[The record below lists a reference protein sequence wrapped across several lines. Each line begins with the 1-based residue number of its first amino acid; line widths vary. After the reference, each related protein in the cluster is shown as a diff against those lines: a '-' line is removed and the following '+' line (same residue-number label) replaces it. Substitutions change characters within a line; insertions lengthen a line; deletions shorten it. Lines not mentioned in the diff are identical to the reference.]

1 MNLKPQVNQITM
13 KPIGIVKN
21 DFKDEIPDDYRYI
34 PSNIEI
40 DPAYSYALEG
50 LESNSHIVVL
60 FWMDRVEKEQRGVLR
75 VHPKGR
81 EDLPLVGV
89 FATRSPSRPNP
100 IGMRTVRLVSREG
113 NIVKVMGLDAL
124 NGSPVVD
131 IKPYSLKHDYVENA
145 RVPAWVKSLEKK
157 KG

>member
-1 MNLKPQVNQITM
+1 MSLNRNVNNITM
-13 KPIGIVKN
+13 TPIGIVKN
-21 DFKDEIPDDYRYI
+21 DFEKEIPDNYKDI
-34 PSNIEI
+34 PTKIEI
-40 DPAYSYALEG
+40 HPDYSYALEG

-60 FWMDRVEKEQRGVLR
+60 FWMDRVGEEQRGVLR

-81 EDLPLVGV
+81 KYLPLVGV

-100 IGMRTVRLVSREG
+100 IGIRVVKLVSREG
-113 NIVKVMGLDAL
+113 NIVEVLGLDAL

-145 RVPAWVKSLEKK
+145 RVPDWVKSLE
-157 KG
+157 